1 MINEHL
7 TKKELVPYIEDSQEQ
22 LHEEVNN
29 DEMPLCVKVG
39 LGLLGATALGFGI
52 CKLLSRNEENIEINE
67 DIENVTSF

>member
-29 DEMPLCVKVG
+29 GEMPLCVKVG
-39 LGLLGATALGFGI
+39 LGLLGATVLGFGI
-52 CKLLSRNEENIEINE
+52 CKLLSSIDESSEINE